1 MTADSGL
8 IPRLTQDELLFHQLV
23 MIIGGLVASVSF
35 GSQLLVFKHVMKF
48 TKDTFSIGFGFLFS
62 CGLMGVISLLIQ
74 SAR

>member
-1 MTADSGL
+1 MTADSGI

-23 MIIGGLVASVSF
+23 MIVGGLVASVSF

-62 CGLMGVISLLIQ
+62 CGLMGVISLIIQ
-74 SAR
+74 SAK